1 VDEKRRITKLS
12 PDEALTVAIRLHQ
25 EGHLAEA
32 HELYGNILKVLPDHP
47 DALHFMG
54 VVTHQLG
61 DSEEAVALIRRAI
74 AASPGHAGAYN
85 NLGNILK
92 QQGRESE
99 AETAYRRAIEL
110 APDSADA
117 RNNLG
122 VLLKNR
128 GLLDEAVSQYEAA
141 LRSAPRSADLH
152 HNLAAA
158 LRAQGRLDEAV
169 RAARRSIELSPEH
182 ARAYQNLAA
191 SLYEAGKV
199 EEAVK
204 VLEQWLRFSP
214 NHPLAGHMLAAYGGG
229 EAPERAADGF
239 VREVFDDFAASFDTV
254 LGGLDYQGPAL
265 IAAAM
270 AAALPPPSKQLEI
283 LDGGCGTGLCAPV
296 LAAHARRLVGVD
308 LSPAMVALA
317 RRRGAYDELVTAELV
332 GYLERCATPFDL
344 IVSAD
349 TLVYIGNVMPLF
361 AAVRAR
367 LRPGGHFIFTVER
380 DESPGAS
387 PGFRLQ
393 PTCRYSHS
401 QGYLAKSLAE
411 AGLRAV
417 VFTPCDIRRERGAPV
432 KGLVVTAAGPRV
444 A

>member
-32 HELYGNILKVLPDHP
+32 RELYGNILKVLPDHP

-92 QQGRESE
+92 QQGHESE
-99 AETAYRRAIEL
+99 AEAAYRRAIDLE
-110 APDSADA
+110 PDSADA

-141 LRSAPRSADLH
+141 LRTAPRSADL
-152 HNLAAA
+152 
-158 LRAQGRLDEAV
+158 
-169 RAARRSIELSPEH
+169 PEH

-191 SLYEAGKV
+191 SLYEAGKAG
-199 EEAVK
+199 EAVK

-239 VREVFDDFAASFDTV
+239 VREVFDDFAGSFDTV
-254 LGGLDYQGPAL
+254 LGGLHYKGPAL
-265 IAAAM
+265 IAEAM
-270 AAALPPPSKQLEI
+270 AAVLPPPSGQLEI

-296 LAAHARRLVGVD
+296 LAAYARRLVGVD

-317 RRRGAYDELVTAELV
+317 RRRGAYDQLVTAELV
-332 GYLERCATPFDL
+332 GYLERCATSFDL

-349 TLVYIGNVMPLF
+349 TLVYIGNVLPLF

-380 DESPGAS
+380 DESPGAA

-401 QGYLAKSLAE
+401 QAYLAKSLAE
-411 AGLRAV
+411 AGLQAV
-417 VFTPCDIRRERGAPV
+417 VFTPCDIRMEKGAAV
-432 KGLVVTAAGPRV
+432 HGLVVTAAGPRV